1 MKPLVP
7 SKVAEIIFAI
17 VFIYFG
23 YLHFKNADM
32 MGGGVPAFFPGIK
45 KIVGDENIV
54 YDKSIWIYITGA
66 GFILAAIAIIID
78 KYKTLACYLLAAVLL
93 IFVFTIHIKTFGT
106 NPSGVLK
113 DTAMAM
119 AAIIIG
125 NRK

>member
-1 MKPLVP
+1 MKPIVP
-7 SKVAEIIFAI
+7 SKVAEIVFAL

-23 YLHFKNADM
+23 YLHFKNANM
-32 MGGGVPAFFPGIK
+32 MGGGVPGFFPGDGK
-45 KIVGDENIV
+45 
-54 YDKSIWIYITGA
+54 IYIYLTGA

-78 KYKTLACYLLAAVLL
+78 MQKTLACYLLAAVLL
-93 IFVFTIHIKTFGT
+93 IFVFTIHIKSFGS

-125 NRK
+125 NRSKG

>member
-1 MKPLVP
+1 MKPLIP
-7 SKVAEIIFAI
+7 TKLAEYVFAI

-23 YLHFKNADM
+23 YLHFKNAGM
-32 MGGGVPAFFPGIK
+32 MSAGVPDFFPGDGK
-45 KIVGDENIV
+45 
-54 YDKSIWIYITGA
+54 IYIYLTGA

-78 KYKTLACYLLAAVLL
+78 VQKTLACYLLAAVLL
-93 IFVFTIHIKTFGT
+93 IFVFTIHIKNFNA

-125 NRK
+125 NRRK

>member
-1 MKPLVP
+1 MKPFIP
-7 SKVAEIIFAI
+7 SKVAEFVFAA
-17 VFIYFG
+17 VFAYFG

-32 MGGGVPAFFPGIK
+32 MGGGVPSFFPGDGK
-45 KIVGDENIV
+45 L
-54 YDKSIWIYITGA
+54 YIYLTGA
-66 GFILAAIAIIID
+66 GFVLAAIAIVID

-93 IFVFTIHIKTFGT
+93 IFVITIHFKSFDS

-119 AAIIIG
+119 AAILIG